1 MKYHIVIARYR
12 ENIDWINYIDTNL
25 YDVFIY
31 NKGTKLPN
39 ILNCNIIE
47 LENKGRETHTYL
59 YHIINNYE
67 NLPEKIIFTQANTS
81 DHVNTNFINQVNNF
95 NICNDKFFYFSK
107 DILNIQYD
115 SNKNKFFENG
125 ILNNKKWENYHE
137 LNSPISK
144 VMKKL
149 FKDFKEEHLKI
160 VFGTGAIY
168 GVNKELILRND
179 KGFYT
184 SCIDILNNSSNLINP
199 DEGHVFERLWFYIF
213 NYQNE

>member
-67 NLPEKIIFTQANTS
+67 NLPEKIIFTQANPF
-81 DHVNTNFINQVNNF
+81 DHVNTNFINQINNF

>member
-31 NKGTKLPN
+31 NKGTKLHN

-67 NLPEKIIFTQANTS
+67 NLPEKIIFTQANPF

-107 DILNIQYD
+107 DILNI
-115 SNKNKFFENG
+115 
-125 ILNNKKWENYHE
+125 
-137 LNSPISK
+137 
-144 VMKKL
+144 
-149 FKDFKEEHLKI
+149 
-160 VFGTGAIY
+160 
-168 GVNKELILRND
+168 
-179 KGFYT
+179 
-184 SCIDILNNSSNLINP
+184 
-199 DEGHVFERLWFYIF
+199 
-213 NYQNE
+213 

>member
-1 MKYHIVIARYR
+1 MKYHIVIARYD

-67 NLPEKIIFTQANTS
+67 NLPEKIIFTQANPF
-81 DHVNTNFINQVNNF
+81 DHVHNNFINQVNHF
-95 NICNDKFFYFSK
+95 KECDDTFFYFSK
-107 DILNIQYD
+107 NILNIEYD
-115 SNKNKFFENG
+115 KNTNKFFENG
-125 ILNNKKWENYHE
+125 ILNNIEWKNYHKLTCPLAE
-137 LNSPISK
+137 T
-144 VMKKL
+144 MKKL
-149 FKDFKEEHLKI
+149 FKDFKEENLKL

-168 GVNKELILRND
+168 GVNKELVLKND
-179 KGFYT
+179 KNFYM
-184 SCIDILNNSSNLINP
+184 SCMDILNNSSNLINP
-199 DEGHVFERLWFYIF
+199 DEGHSFERLWLYIF
-213 NYQNE
+213 NH

>member
-1 MKYHIVIARYR
+1 
-12 ENIDWINYIDTNL
+12 
-25 YDVFIY
+25 
-31 NKGTKLPN
+31 
-39 ILNCNIIE
+39 
-47 LENKGRETHTYL
+47 
-59 YHIINNYE
+59 
-67 NLPEKIIFTQANTS
+67 
-81 DHVNTNFINQVNNF
+81 
-95 NICNDKFFYFSK
+95 
-107 DILNIQYD
+107 
-115 SNKNKFFENG
+115 
-125 ILNNKKWENYHE
+125 
-137 LNSPISK
+137 
-144 VMKKL
+144 MKKL